1 MINLTYDKTT
11 DAAYIRLSESIVV
24 DSETI
29 IPGIIY
35 DYDENDQVVGIEIL
49 AVKKRTLEELKSLN
63 FPFSQEDTTELKEL
77 FSSVSLMV

>member
-1 MINLTYDKTT
+1 MINLSYDKFT
-11 DAAYIRLSESIVV
+11 DAVYIRLSESIVV

-49 AVKKRTLEELKSLN
+49 AVKKRTLEELRSLN
-63 FPFSQEDTTELKEL
+63 FPFDPEARTKLKEL
-77 FSSVSLMV
+77 FNSVSLTV